1 MIRKLNSIKV
11 DMQEVLV
18 FRIKDQNG
26 HHVPLNQSPIQSK
39 VLTLFNSMKKKRG
52 KDATEEKSES
62 SRDWLDL
69 RKETLFITLKCKMK
83 GLMQKMQQVIQKI

>member
-1 MIRKLNSIKV
+1 MIRKRNSLKV

-39 VLTLFNSMKKKRG
+39 VLTLFNSMQTE
-52 KDATEEKSES
+52 KDEEAIEEKFQG
-62 SRDWLDL
+62 L
-69 RKETLFITLKCKMK
+69 RKEVVSITKKPK
-83 GLMQKMQQVIQKI
+83 HNKKN